1 MNSSN
6 EGRILTLV
14 VKIKDAESAKAIW
27 EAHMYSE
34 KLMAGCMVLSIAE
47 GDQIAQLEELRL
59 DEFDGLD
66 EELDDFGE
74 EF

>member
-1 MNSSN
+1 MSN

-27 EAHMYSE
+27 EAHIHSE
-34 KLMAGCMVLSIAE
+34 KLMAGCTVLSIAE
-47 GDQIAQLEELRL
+47 GDQIARL
-59 DEFDGLD
+59 DEFDEFDNLD